1 MSERNQSRLLTVGEV
16 AKRSGVA
23 ISTLHFYESK
33 GLIKSIRTN
42 GNQRR
47 FTLVVLRY
55 IAIIKIAQKVG
66 IPLDEIKQAL
76 SKYPMGSKLLHNN
89 GKSYLSI
96 GGRIWMSVFKN
107 SQDSETKWI
116 GVLDVVVCH

>member
-1 MSERNQSRLLTVGEV
+1 M
-16 AKRSGVA
+16 
-23 ISTLHFYESK
+23 
-33 GLIKSIRTN
+33 
-42 GNQRR
+42 
-47 FTLVVLRY
+47 VLRY

-76 SKYPMGSKLLHNN
+76 SKYPMGSKLTAQQW
-89 GKSYLSI
+89 KELSLDWRKNLDE
-96 GGRIWMSVFKN
+96 RIQN